1 MTVPYYGTNA
11 PTLRAQARG
20 NTVPFVSSFLE
31 LSTFTYPF
39 ILLEGVIKSNPN
51 SEGKEVLFL
60 KWQYL
65 RI

>member
-39 ILLEGVIKSNPN
+39 IFVKRESLNPIPIQ
-51 SEGKEVLFL
+51 KEKKFYFL
-60 KWQYL
+60 NGN
-65 RI
+65 I